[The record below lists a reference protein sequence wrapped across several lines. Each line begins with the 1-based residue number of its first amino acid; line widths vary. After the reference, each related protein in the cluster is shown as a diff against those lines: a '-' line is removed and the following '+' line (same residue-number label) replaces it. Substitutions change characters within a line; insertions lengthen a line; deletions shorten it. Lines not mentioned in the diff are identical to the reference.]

1 MQKAKPYIV
10 SILISVGTGLISA
23 LLTRDNMDLYNE
35 IVTPTLS
42 PPAILFPIV
51 WTILYVLMG
60 ISAAII
66 YNSVSI
72 DSDKR
77 AKALFTY
84 GLSLVVNFFWSII
97 FFNMQMYFLA
107 FVWLILLWVLILKT
121 ILEYSEINKGAA
133 YLQIPYLLW
142 VTFAGYLTFSIFLL
156 NK

>member
-1 MQKAKPYIV
+1 MQKAKPYVI
-10 SILISVGTGLISA
+10 SILISVGTGLLSA
-23 LLTRDNMDLYNE
+23 FLTRDNMDLYNE

-60 ISAAII
+60 VSAAII